1 MEIMDWKK
9 LISEFIELIAVTSMT
24 NKKMP
29 ARAATQ
35 KADTTNNL
43 DNYTAKARLLSILYE
58 GKKSREELSKRMHL
72 NDREVRELITALR
85 KEGYPICSSFA
96 SGGYWIGSPEETK
109 RTIAEYRARG
119 RECLNTAIAMELC
132 LEMPGQMEV
141 DDVLV

>member
-1 MEIMDWKK
+1 MI
-9 LISEFIELIAVTSMT
+9 

-29 ARAATQ
+29 ARAATHN
-35 KADTTNNL
+35 KADTRNNL

-58 GKKSREELSKRMHL
+58 GKKSRAELSKRMHL
-72 NDREVRELITALR
+72 SDREVRELITALR
-85 KEGYPICSSFA
+85 KEGYPICSSSA

-141 DDVLV
+141 EDVLV